1 MAKHLL
7 YDNNAPVICERED
20 WRTCPEHK
28 HLTDRFEKREHKNVI
43 EENETDFADDPN
55 DDIISVNEYANVSS
69 SDLNPDLEDDISTAE
84 MRRDRYDRKFVNIET
99 GEFENCDYTDSC
111 TKHYHESNSTS
122 INSPEFKE
130 MSARAKSS
138 LELPELP
145 EGHFFELNEYK
156 GNYSTMELELRK
168 KTLLGSKIVK
178 SSKIKYHN
186 ADPMDG
192 SEVITPPKN
201 AIEANAEYL
210 YNEAFNNGDQS
221 VRTKKT
227 VDVPSRIMSASEVAY
242 AYKYMKG
249 KL

>member
-7 YDNNAPVICERED
+7 YDKTIPVICERED
-20 WRTCPEHK
+20 WRSCPEHK
-28 HLTDRFEKREHKNVI
+28 HLTDRMEKREAKPVI

-55 DDIISVNEYANVSS
+55 DDIISVNEYATAAVENIDRRE
-69 SDLNPDLEDDISTAE
+69 DLATAE
-84 MRRDRYDRKFVNIET
+84 IRRDRYDRKFVNIET

-111 TKHYHESNSTS
+111 TKHYHESNSARRDS
-122 INSPEFKE
+122 AEFKE
-130 MSARAKSS
+130 MSRRAKAS

-145 EGHFFELNEYK
+145 EGHFFELNEYE
-156 GNYSTMELELRK
+156 GNYSTMVLELRK

-178 SSKIKYHN
+178 SSEIKYHN

-192 SEVITPPKN
+192 SEIITPPKN
-201 AIEANAEYL
+201 ALESNAEYL

-221 VRTKKT
+221 GRTKKS
-227 VDVPSRIMSASEVAY
+227 VDVPSRIMSSKEVDY
-242 AYKYMKG
+242 AYGYMKG